1 MDCGFGYF
9 EKRSVRDASPALF
22 AGASGNVATEDV
34 LQLLE
39 GLGVTRIGEITHI
52 VG

>member
-1 MDCGFGYF
+1 M
-9 EKRSVRDASPALF
+9 SF

-39 GLGVTRIGEITHI
+39 GLGVTRRIMRVFHI
-52 VG
+52 LPKLFSHLCRGGNGH